1 MTYDQFFATLSQP
14 TPPPGLSP
22 VLTALWHEARGDW
35 TAAHEIAQSRE
46 GTPDYDALHAYLHRV
61 EGDAFNAG
69 YWYRRA
75 RRPRFDGPLESEWEA
90 LVQEFLAKESR

>member
-1 MTYDQFFATLSQP
+1 MTYESFAQTLTQA
-14 TPPPGLSP
+14 TPPASLSP

-61 EGDAFNAG
+61 EGDTWNAG

-75 RRPRFDGPLESEWEA
+75 RRPMFEGPLKAEWEA
-90 LVQEFLAKESR
+90 LVREFLGN

>member
-22 VLTALWHEARGDW
+22 VLTALWHEAHGDW